1 MPTNRDSL
9 FSVFARKIPMPFILT
24 PGLPP
29 ARNRRLPLA
38 MGQPAWEALFLTI
51 IPFSSVGAA

>member
-1 MPTNRDSL
+1 MDGDGGRPYGRPPAA
-9 FSVFARKIPMPFILT
+9 V

-38 MGQPAWEALFLTI
+38 MGQPAWEALFFTI